1 MQMFN
6 GCTLRVSYKLN
17 HYLENGDTPSNET
30 ESYDAKL
37 ADYTVKINQITTAL
51 TDLNDNNDIDAK
63 KAWKQ
68 LIAELN
74 DSFLN
79 QFKGKPDKLIDL
91 KQAISN
97 AIEKLKVDW
106 VLSQEYKPLQDLL
119 DKININFDTIPAV
132 DSSND
137 VVDLGLTCVKLD
149 WIKNVEKEEDKQKFF
164 KWINEKLWWQT
175 ESKLGSTIWEVEKL
189 KGIVDSIDKTKV
201 PDDVRNK
208 IEELWTSFD
217 NMLKVIDNNTVGNVR
232 ILQDYIF
239 NNLDNDEKEWFKA
252 SNNYDETNR
261 QFDWKFWSSTLEW
274 LNKVLGKIRPYLVDV
289 QQKYNSVEDPNKVD
303 KVEPKWDPV
312 EVKKWDKIVAENLV
326 KIPAWYTVE
335 IDWSQE
341 IKTDNP
347 GEEITVKL
355 NVKKWEEAQESILVK
370 VKVVDNTEVA
380 VVQPTLDTTPFKTPD
395 GKEHWVMKNS
405 VDIAQKAGLNWA
417 IFYYLE
423 NPVDNNEGW
432 ETPSNKEYECFMK
445 MKNAPEVYKV
455 KIDSNWNLCP
465 VAEIYN
471 VNDTSSNK
479 RILLENNPSCIN
491 YLQAKLQAKIP
502 QDLLWSIKIDWSENK
517 HDYRIVSYGEWKTI
531 EPMTIDWLWVAKKTD
546 PDYLSDC
553 LVLLNFTNYLTRM
566 DGGIDTRKFK
576 NDNPDL
582 KLDDDGKLWV
592 RVKSEKT
599 TDGNGNVLKLWKR
612 YVVPKERFWLD
623 WISQNV
629 LKRFIKYN
637 NGEHWEDNWDKKKEN
652 KYYDKIALEGEAQVL
667 GDVTPHWNDGRIP
680 ERTVANPYGAAIE
693 GVGMIRFDETFVTKL
708 WVFEDGEFKF
718 NEGVEKTETDG
729 SKYIEDSEW
738 NKFKKDVENGLWYR
752 KINGYLLMWNFK
764 SGKLDWNWLVIAA
777 NWDTFIWE
785 FKDGKI
791 DWNWKRTHQIVDGPC
806 VTLDGTFSDGNFVS
820 WKCIL
825 GTESYNTRW
834 DNNEGKLLV
843 VDNSEE
849 PTRYIDLLNWVVL
862 NLWQES
868 DRQLSEVVVIWS
880 SLKPKN
886 PINFGSE
893 SEELLDG
900 KTGKLDW
907 VWSFDGNG
915 NFNFIEEIKEND
927 VDGKKTITIN
937 NETYTWV
944 EYTEWKGLSIQP
956 FTWNWYQRWDSWA
969 AKWFFIW
976 EYDAEEKKWTWKR
989 IFENWAVYDWDRKD
1003 TLENWRWT
1011 YTYPNWDKYEW
1022 NFVDGQFNGEW
1033 TYTWKNLC
1041 RFEWKF
1047 ENDVMTT
1054 WVFVLKSQWWE
1065 YRFNVE
1071 KDGKWLKIVSA
1082 VDNNLNSEVVGKYID
1097 VKNSNILNFDG
1108 DLGTSQDTR
1117 IFAVGKFGNWI
1128 PEDPMIN

>member
-1 MQMFN
+1 M
-6 GCTLRVSYKLN
+6 V
-17 HYLENGDTPSNET
+17 DTPERTTIESWNVDYWSKLDEVTGKIKSITDSLTNET
-30 ESYDAKL
+30 TTDDDEAKAKWKDL
-37 ADYTVKINQITTAL
+37 INSF
-51 TDLNDNNDIDAK
+51 NDTF
-63 KAWKQ
+63 
-68 LIAELN
+68 N
-74 DSFLN
+74 DSFRGAVINELKDKPEKISLLKTTIIDSISRLKN
-79 QFKGKPDKLIDL
+79 KNEGKLPED
-91 KQAISN
+91 
-97 AIEKLKVDW
+97 
-106 VLSQEYKPLQDLL
+106 YKPLLDFL
-119 DKININFDTIPAV
+119 DKINKYFGTITTV
-132 DSSND
+132 DANHN
-137 VVDLGLTCVKLD
+137 VVDLSLKSIQLN
-149 WIKNVEKEEDKQKFF
+149 WIQDSGTSQFF
-164 KWINEKLWWQT
+164 KWIDKKTNWNSILDEAVGRIENQIIKIGEIDSKKFLVGGEKIGELKILL
-175 ESKLGSTIWEVEKL
+175 ENIW
-189 KGIVDSIDKTKV
+189 
-201 PDDVRNK
+201 
-208 IEELWTSFD
+208 
-217 NMLKVIDNNTVGNVR
+217 KVIKHNSVENVQK
-232 ILQDYIF
+232 LQDYIY
-239 NNLDNDEKEWFKA
+239 NNLEEADRDQFKKDNNFDEPTSK
-252 SNNYDETNR
+252 
-261 QFDWKFWSSTLEW
+261 FDWKFWVSTLNW
-274 LNKVLGKIRPYLVDV
+274 LNKVLEKTGKYLDAVTI
-289 QQKYNSVEDPNKVD
+289 NLNNIEDPNKVD

-312 EVKKWDKIVAENLV
+312 EVEKWEKIVVDNLV
-326 KIPAWYTVE
+326 KIPAWYKVE

-347 GEEITVKL
+347 GDITVKI
-355 NVKKWEEAQESILVK
+355 NVKKLDGTEEQISVN
-370 VKVVDNTEVA
+370 VKVVDNTEVST
-380 VVQPTLDTTPFKTPD
+380 VQPTLDTTPLTLD
-395 GKEHWVMKNS
+395 NKEHWVMKNS
-405 VDIAQKAGLNWA
+405 LDIAQKAGLNWA

-566 DGGIDTRKFK
+566 DGEIDTRKFK

-623 WISQNV
+623 WISQDV

-667 GDVTPHWNDGRIP
+667 GDVTPHWNDGIIS
-680 ERTVANPYGAAIE
+680 ERTVATDVYGADIE
-693 GVGMIRFDETFVTKL
+693 WVGMIRFDETFVTKL

-718 NEGVEKTETDG
+718 NEGVEETETDG

-791 DWNWKRTHQIVDGPC
+791 DWKWKRIHQIFWGPC
-806 VTLDGTFSDGNFVS
+806 VTLDGTFNDVWLIS

-825 GTESYNTRW
+825 WTESYNVRW
-834 DNNEGKLLV
+834 DENEGKLLI
-843 VDNSEE
+843 VDGAEE
-849 PTRYIDLLNWVVL
+849 STRYIDLTNWVVY
-862 NLWQES
+862 NLWQER
-868 DRQLSEVVVIWS
+868 DFRLDEVVVARNY
-880 SLKPKN
+880 LRPKN

-907 VWSFDGNG
+907 VWAFDGNG

-944 EYTEWKGLSIQP
+944 EYTKWKGLSIQP

-989 IFENWAVYDWDRKD
+989 IFENWAVYDWERKD
-1003 TLENWRWT
+1003 TLENWWWT

-1033 TYTWKNLC
+1033 TYKWKNWC